1 MSKQLKS
8 FAEVK
13 AELLEDPEVRAEYEA
28 LRPKYELVS
37 QIISARKA
45 RGLTQEELAARTGL
59 HRSNIS
65 RLESGTYNPSLDL
78 LQKVAHGLDMEVH
91 VEFRPN
97 RG

>member
-1 MSKQLKS
+1 MNRKGKP

-13 AELLEDPEVRAEYEA
+13 ENFLQDKEIRAEYEN

-37 QIISARKA
+37 QIIDARKA

-65 RLESGTYNPSLDL
+65 RLESGTYNPSFEL
-78 LQKVAHGLDMEVH
+78 LQKVAHGLDMEIH
-91 VEFRPN
+91 VEFRPH
-97 RG
+97 R